1 MKRADSFLYV
11 GRGGGDID
19 VGLGLWI
26 RSLWDVFPV

>member
-11 GRGGGDID
+11 GKGDID